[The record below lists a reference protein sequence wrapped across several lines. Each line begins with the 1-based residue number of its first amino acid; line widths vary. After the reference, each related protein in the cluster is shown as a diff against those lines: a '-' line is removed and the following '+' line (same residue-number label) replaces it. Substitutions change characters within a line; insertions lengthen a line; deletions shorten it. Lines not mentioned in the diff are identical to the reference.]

1 MHKSNK
7 KIILDSVII
16 GSALFAM
23 FFGAGNMI
31 FPPYLGFKSGTE
43 WFTGFLG
50 YYIADIGLAV
60 VAILSQI
67 KTEGHKNLL
76 SPLGSSFGKI
86 MIFVIIMCIGPI
98 ISIPRTAATTF
109 ELSIQPLMPRFNMSV
124 FYIIFFVFIALLS
137 IKKSAVVDIVG
148 KFLTPVLFVGLLL
161 LIVMGIIT
169 PMGEIELAAR
179 TESVIGDGIEAGYQ
193 SMDVLAAIVFGM
205 LILNS
210 ASAKGHTAP
219 SSKAKVVAGAG
230 IVAGIGLLV
239 IYLGLTYLGA
249 TASSN
254 YDMHIYRTQL
264 LSSIIATLLPGSFGS
279 VFFAVVAGFACVSTA
294 VALTSAAAEYLEGVT
309 KGKIKYSLFV
319 LIICGFGA
327 IISLLGVESLIS
339 FASPIL
345 SIVYPP
351 VLVLVVLSFYGD
363 KLGKISRR
371 CGAYTALVFGFF
383 DALSTFG
390 ISLEFISALPFAN
403 LGLAWVVPSLAV
415 FLIGFAVERLS
426 NYKLNKRSV

>member
-7 KIILDSVII
+7 KIVLDSVII

-76 SPLGSSFGKI
+76 RPLGSSFGKV

-109 ELSIQPLMPRFNMSV
+109 ELSVQPLAPKFNMAV

-210 ASAKGHTAP
+210 ASAKGHTDP

-249 TASSN
+249 TSSSN

-264 LSSIIATLLPGSFGS
+264 LSSIIETLLPGSFGS

-309 KGKIKYSLFV
+309 KGKVKYSLFV

-327 IISLLGVESLIS
+327 IISLVGVESLITL
-339 FASPIL
+339 ASPVL
-345 SIVYPP
+345 SVVYPP
-351 VLVLVVLSFYGD
+351 VLVLVVLSFFGE

-371 CGAYTALVFGFF
+371 CGAYTALVFGFL
-383 DALSTFG
+383 DALSSF
-390 ISLEFISALPFAN
+390 SLSLQFVSELPFAK
-403 LGLAWVVPSLAV
+403 LGLAWVVPSLIV
-415 FLIGFAVERLS
+415 FLIGVAIERIS